1 MPLRCA
7 RSQRESSERHS
18 PLYVSNT
25 AREMSGM
32 TIDESGTSFPP
43 MYESVIAVR
52 ALTAAGLSKSS
63 VFTVVQSLV
72 SQRTLFQVLL

>member
-1 MPLRCA
+1 
-7 RSQRESSERHS
+7 
-18 PLYVSNT
+18 
-25 AREMSGM
+25 M

>member
-43 MYESVIAVR
+43 MYESDITVR
-52 ALTAAGLSKSS
+52 ALTAAGPSRSYRERRASCDLHER
-63 VFTVVQSLV
+63 VILAY
-72 SQRTLFQVLL
+72 